1 MTSAPRSRRLLV
13 LGLGNVLCSDDGLG
27 VMAVSA
33 LMRAFEWPPE
43 VEVLDGG
50 TLGLALLPYVEEAE
64 AAILVDAIR
73 GDAAPGSFMRLEG
86 AEVAAGVE
94 HRLSPHQV
102 GVADLLDGA
111 RWLGRYPTRVVLL
124 GLVPATIELGVGCS
138 PAVQAALPVLVD
150 RLVEE
155 IRGFGFDLVRR
166 VANEAAGVLDG
177 ADVAGVLGLHGSGR
191 RLARSVSRGEGPR
204 RTASID

>member
-1 MTSAPRSRRLLV
+1 MTSTPERGRLLV

-33 LMRAFEWPPE
+33 LARGFEWPPD

-50 TLGLALLPYVEEAE
+50 TLGLALLPYLEEAG
-64 AAILVDAIR
+64 AVILVDAIR

-86 AEVAAGVE
+86 ADVAPAVE
-94 HRLSPHQV
+94 QRLSPHQV

-111 RWLGRYPTRVVLL
+111 RWLDSYPDRLVLL

-138 PAVQAALPVLVD
+138 PAVQAVLPVLVD

-166 VANEAAGVLDG
+166 VAHEAAGVLDG

-191 RLARSVSRGEGPR
+191 RLARSVSRDAGPR
-204 RTASID
+204 RTAPID

>member
-1 MTSAPRSRRLLV
+1 MTSAPRQGRLLV

-33 LMRAFEWPPE
+33 LMRGFEWPPE

-50 TLGLALLPYVEEAE
+50 TLGLALLPYLDEAE

-86 AEVAAGVE
+86 ADVAPAVAQ
-94 HRLSPHQV
+94 RLSPHQV

-111 RWLGRYPTRVVLL
+111 RWLDSYPARVVLL

-177 ADVAGVLGLHGSGR
+177 ADVAGVLGLQGSER
-191 RLARSVSRGEGPR
+191 RLARSLSQDAGSR

>member
-1 MTSAPRSRRLLV
+1 MTSRRPLLV
-13 LGLGNVLCSDDGLG
+13 LGLGNVLCSDDGVG

-33 LMRAFEWPPE
+33 LARGFEWPPD

-50 TLGLALLPYVEEAE
+50 TLGLALLPYLEEA
-64 AAILVDAIR
+64 AALILVDAIR
-73 GDAAPGSFMRLEG
+73 GDAAPGSFVRLEG
-86 AEVAAGVE
+86 ADVAPAVE
-94 HRLSPHQV
+94 QRLSPHQV

-111 RWLGRYPTRVVLL
+111 RWLDSYPDRVVLL

-138 PAVQAALPVLVD
+138 PAVQAAIPTLVE
-150 RLVEE
+150 RIVEE

-166 VANEAAGVLDG
+166 AANEVEGVVDS
-177 ADVAGVLGLHGSGR
+177 ADVDGVLGLHRSGR
-191 RLARSVSRGEGPR
+191 RLARSVSRDAGPR